1 MNLRQKTLAATI
13 LLIAFGSITVFAQT
27 SLTNLLPKN
36 ARYMALGGSSLVFAE
51 DCDALWG
58 NPAGLARKKS
68 LTLFDSSTWTYIM
81 PTPLNIQNLA
91 AILNK
96 QKNQEE
102 ITSILDGLVS
112 QNGLGGGEYLQFG
125 WISDGF
131 GIGID
136 SVTDAIA
143 TGSGLDDSVLNART
157 QINAVFGMG
166 WLTHLGPFEINI
178 GANVRG
184 FYRMETSLDGWAFG
198 PLSKAVISKADLY
211 SIIQSD
217 RLIGGFGFAIDAG
230 GTLSIGPFSLG
241 FMVRDLADRFA
252 MKESSIK
259 EIADTYM
266 VPMGGLDFYAISPIY
281 TVGLSLALDQ
291 DSLLPVTLFIE
302 ADDPL
307 SIFPLFS
314 SNIKEIP
321 SKMYFGIEIGVL
333 KFFALRAGFNQGCFS
348 AGFGIHLLFLD
359 LNAAMFTE
367 PVNIAGSKIKR
378 SGVMLQ
384 GAIKF

>member
-1 MNLRQKTLAATI
+1 MKLRQKTLASII
-13 LLIAFGSITVFAQT
+13 LLITFSSITVFAQT
-27 SLTNLLPKN
+27 YLTNLLPKN
-36 ARYMALGGSSLVFAE
+36 ARSVALGGSSLLFTKG
-51 DCDALWG
+51 CDALWG
-58 NPAGLARKKS
+58 NPAGLAGKKS
-68 LTLFDSSTWTYIM
+68 LTLFDSSTWAYIM

-91 AILNK
+91 AILDK

-102 ITSILDGLVS
+102 ITSILDNLVAE
-112 QNGLGGGEYLQFG
+112 NGFGGGEYLQFG

-166 WLTHLGPFEINI
+166 WLTHLGPFEITL

-184 FYRMETSLDGWAFG
+184 FYRMDTSSDGWAFK
-198 PLSKAVISKADLY
+198 PLSKALVSNADIY
-211 SIIQSD
+211 SVIQSD
-217 RLIGGFGFAIDAG
+217 KLIGGFGFAIDAG
-230 GTLSIGPFSLG
+230 GTLSFGPFSLG

-266 VPMGGLDFYAISPIY
+266 VPMGGLNFYAISPIY
-281 TVGLSLALDQ
+281 TFGFSLALDQ
-291 DSLLPVTLFIE
+291 DSLLPVLLFVE

-307 SIFPLFS
+307 SLFSLLS
-314 SNIKEIP
+314 SNIEEIP
-321 SKMYFGIEIGVL
+321 SKMHFGLEIGIL
-333 KFFALRAGFNQGCFS
+333 KFFALRVGFNQGCFS
-348 AGFGIHLLFLD
+348 AGTGFHLLFLD

-367 PVNIAGSKIKR
+367 PVNIAGSEIKR